1 MNWGWRYDLMVW
13 FFDTLVFRGR
23 LKQLRRKTIE
33 LAQLHSGDAV
43 LDVGCGT
50 GTLAIMAKERVGTTG
65 RVCGIDPG
73 AQQIARAR
81 SKVTGPNR
89 AVDFQVG
96 VIERLAF
103 ADASFDAVTS
113 TMMMHHMP
121 DDLKRQ
127 GLAEILRVLKPGGR
141 LAIADFNRPEHE
153 PGQQKKFGAGEM
165 GLQDLATL
173 VKEAGFS
180 QVETGDIQ
188 LPHLPGIP
196 GAGFVSACKS

>member
-13 FFDTLVFRGR
+13 FFDAIVFRGR

-50 GTLAIMAKERVGTTG
+50 GTLAIMEKERVGATG

-73 AQQIARAR
+73 PQQIAHAR
-81 SKVTGPNR
+81 SKVTGPHR
-89 AVDFQVG
+89 AIDFQVG
-96 VIERLAF
+96 VIERLDF

-113 TMMMHHMP
+113 TMMMHHLP

-127 GLAEILRVLKPGGR
+127 GLSEILRVLKPGGR
-141 LAIADFNRPEHE
+141 LAIADFKRPEHE
-153 PGQQKKFGAGEM
+153 PGQSKKFGAGEM
-165 GLQDLATL
+165 GLQDLAAL

-180 QVETGDIQ
+180 QVETDDIP

-196 GAGFVSACKS
+196 GAGFVSARKS

>member
-13 FFDTLVFRGR
+13 FSDTIIFRGR
-23 LKQLRRKTIE
+23 LKNLRTKTIE
-33 LAQLHSGDAV
+33 LARLHSGDSV

-65 RVCGIDPG
+65 RVYGIDPG
-73 AQQIARAR
+73 PQQIARAR
-81 SKVTGPNR
+81 SKSTAPNR
-89 AVDFQVG
+89 TVDFQVG

-103 ADASFDAVTS
+103 PDASFDAVTS
-113 TMMMHHMP
+113 TMMMHHLP

-127 GLAEILRVLKPGGR
+127 GLAEIFRVLKPGGR

-153 PGQQKKFGAGEM
+153 PGQSKKFGAGEM
-165 GLQDLATL
+165 GLQDLAVL

-180 QVETGDIQ
+180 QVESGDIP

-196 GAGFVSACKS
+196 GAGFVSACKG